1 MNVPYANNAFS
12 DYGNIFFCFQQFD
25 KHSRN
30 MELRN
35 KYRHLKFLL
44 SDESLQLL
52 PEYQQRIEVC

>member
-1 MNVPYANNAFS
+1 MVTYCS
-12 DYGNIFFCFQQFD
+12 CFQQFD
-25 KHSRN
+25 EHSRN